1 MNTKIEICVDSVES
15 CISAEKGGA
24 DRLEL
29 CGNMFEG
36 GTTQSFGVLEL
47 AREKINNIP
56 IYAMVRPRGGDFCY
70 NDVEFEIMKREIK
83 LMKELKIDGIVFG
96 ILTKEGKVDK
106 KRCGE
111 LLDLWG
117 TNKATFHRAIDVS
130 SNLNEACEDII
141 SLGFERI
148 LTSGGEANVMSGIIK
163 LKELVEKYN
172 KKIIIM
178 PGSGINERN
187 IEYIK
192 DTVKANEYHMTA
204 NKTVESVMQY
214 RNENVF
220 MGAALRP
227 PEFSMKY
234 ADEKKIKNIKSKVN
248 NILI

>member
-1 MNTKIEICVDSVES
+1 MNRKIEICVDGVES
-15 CISAEKGGA
+15 CINAEKGGA

-36 GTTQSFGVLEL
+36 GTTPSYGVLQL
-47 AREKINNIP
+47 AREMVSKP

-70 NDVEFEIMKREIK
+70 NDIEFEIMKREIK

-106 KRCGE
+106 ERCSK

-172 KKIIIM
+172 DKIIIM

-187 IEYIK
+187 IEYIN

-220 MGAALRP
+220 MGASLRP
-227 PEFSMKY
+227 PEFSVKY
-234 ADEKKIKNIKSKVN
+234 TDENKVKNIKSK
-248 NILI
+248 I

>member
-1 MNTKIEICVDSVES
+1 MNKKIEICVDSVES
-15 CISAEKGGA
+15 CINAERGGA

-36 GTTQSFGVLEL
+36 GTTASYGVLQL
-47 AREKINNIP
+47 AREMVSKP

-70 NDVEFEIMKREIK
+70 NDIEFEIMKREIK

-106 KRCGE
+106 ERCSK

-172 KKIIIM
+172 DKIIIM

-187 IEYIK
+187 IEYIN
-192 DTVKANEYHMTA
+192 DTIKANEYHMTA

-220 MGAALRP
+220 MGASLRP
-227 PEFSMKY
+227 PEFSVKY
-234 ADEKKIKNIKSKVN
+234 TDENKVKNIKSK
-248 NILI
+248 I

>member
-1 MNTKIEICVDSVES
+1 MNKKIEICVDSVES
-15 CISAEKGGA
+15 CINAERGGA

-36 GTTQSFGVLEL
+36 GTTPSYGVLQL
-47 AREKINNIP
+47 AREMVSKP

-70 NDVEFEIMKREIK
+70 NDIEFEIMKREIK

-106 KRCGE
+106 ERCSK

-172 KKIIIM
+172 DKIIIM

-187 IEYIK
+187 IEYIN
-192 DTVKANEYHMTA
+192 DTIKANEYHMTA

-214 RNENVF
+214 INENVF
-220 MGAALRP
+220 MGASLRS
-227 PEFSMKY
+227 PEFSVKY
-234 ADEKKIKNIKSKVN
+234 TDENKVKNIKSK
-248 NILI
+248 I

>member
-1 MNTKIEICVDSVES
+1 MNRKIEICVDSVES
-15 CISAEKGGA
+15 CINAEKGGA

-36 GTTQSFGVLEL
+36 GTSASFGVLQL
-47 AREKINNIP
+47 AREMVSKP

-70 NDVEFEIMKREIK
+70 NDIEFEIMKREIK

-106 KRCGE
+106 ERCSK

-172 KKIIIM
+172 DKIIIM

-187 IEYIK
+187 IEYIN

-220 MGAALRP
+220 MGASLRP
-227 PEFSMKY
+227 PEFSVKY
-234 ADEKKIKNIKSKVN
+234 TDENKVKNIKSK
-248 NILI
+248 I

>member
-1 MNTKIEICVDSVES
+1 MNKKIEICVDSVES
-15 CISAEKGGA
+15 CINAERGGA

-36 GTTQSFGVLEL
+36 GTTPSYGVLQL
-47 AREKINNIP
+47 AREMVSKP

-70 NDVEFEIMKREIK
+70 NDIEFEIMKREIK

-106 KRCGE
+106 ERCSK

-172 KKIIIM
+172 DKIIIM

-187 IEYIK
+187 IEYIN
-192 DTVKANEYHMTA
+192 DTIKANEYHMTA

-214 RNENVF
+214 INENVF
-220 MGAALRP
+220 MGASLRP
-227 PEFSMKY
+227 PEFSVKY
-234 ADEKKIKNIKSKVN
+234 TDENKVKNIKSK
-248 NILI
+248 I

>member
-1 MNTKIEICVDSVES
+1 MNKKIEICVDSVES
-15 CISAEKGGA
+15 CINAEKGGA

-36 GTTQSFGVLEL
+36 GTSASFGVLQL
-47 AREKINNIP
+47 AREMVSKP

-70 NDVEFEIMKREIK
+70 NDIEFEIMKREIK

-106 KRCGE
+106 ERCSK

-172 KKIIIM
+172 DKIIIM

-187 IEYIK
+187 IEYIN
-192 DTVKANEYHMTA
+192 DTIKANEYHMTA

-220 MGAALRP
+220 MGASLRP
-227 PEFSMKY
+227 PEFSVKY
-234 ADEKKIKNIKSKVN
+234 TDENKVKNIKSK
-248 NILI
+248 I

>member
-1 MNTKIEICVDSVES
+1 MNKKIEICVDSVES
-15 CISAEKGGA
+15 CINAEKGGA

-36 GTTQSFGVLEL
+36 GTTPSYGILEL
-47 AREKINNIP
+47 AREKVNIP

-70 NDVEFEIMKREIK
+70 NGIEFEIMKREIK
-83 LMKELKIDGIVFG
+83 VMKELKIDGIVFG
-96 ILTKEGKVDK
+96 ILTKDGKVDK
-106 KRCGE
+106 ERCAK

-117 TNKATFHRAIDVS
+117 SNKATFHRAVDVS
-130 SNLNEACEDII
+130 FDLNESCEDII

-172 KKIIIM
+172 NKIIIM

-192 DTVKANEYHMTA
+192 ETVKANEYHMTS
-204 NKTVESVMQY
+204 NKTVESAMEY

-220 MGAALRP
+220 MGGALRAS
-227 PEFSMKY
+227 EFSVKY
-234 ADEKKIKNIKSKVN
+234 TDENKVKIIKSK
-248 NILI
+248 I

>member
-1 MNTKIEICVDSVES
+1 MNKNIKIEICVDSVES
-15 CISAEKGGA
+15 CINAEKGKA
-24 DRLEL
+24 DRVEL

-36 GTTQSFGVLEL
+36 GTTPSYGVLEL
-47 AREKINNIP
+47 AREKLNTP

-70 NDVEFEIMKREIK
+70 DDIEFEVMKKEIK

-96 ILTKEGKVDK
+96 ILTKDGKVDK
-106 KRCGE
+106 DRCRE

-130 SNLNEACEDII
+130 CNLNEACEDII

-172 KKIIIM
+172 DKIIIM

-187 IEYIK
+187 IEY
-192 DTVKANEYHMTA
+192 
-204 NKTVESVMQY
+204 S
-214 RNENVF
+214 
-220 MGAALRP
+220 
-227 PEFSMKY
+227 
-234 ADEKKIKNIKSKVN
+234 
-248 NILI
+248 

>member
-1 MNTKIEICVDSVES
+1 MENNIKIEICVDSVES
-15 CISAEKGGA
+15 CINAEKGGA

-36 GTTQSFGVLEL
+36 GTTPSFGVLEL
-47 AREKINNIP
+47 AKEKVNKP

-70 NDVEFEIMKREIK
+70 NDIEFEIMKKEIK
-83 LMKELKIDGIVFG
+83 LMKDLKIDGIVFG

-106 KRCGE
+106 ERCSK
-111 LLDLWG
+111 LLDLWSSS
-117 TNKATFHRAIDVS
+117 KVTFHRAIDVS
-130 SNLNEACEDII
+130 SDLNESCEDII

-172 KKIIIM
+172 NKIIIM

-192 DTVKANEYHMTA
+192 DTIKANEYHMTA
-204 NKTVESVMQY
+204 NKTVNSIMEY

-227 PEFSMKY
+227 PEFSIKY
-234 ADEKKIKNIKSKVN
+234 TDENKVKNIKSK
-248 NILI
+248 I

>member
-1 MNTKIEICVDSVES
+1 MNKKIEICVDSVES
-15 CISAEKGGA
+15 CINAERGGA

-36 GTTQSFGVLEL
+36 GTSASYGVLQL
-47 AREKINNIP
+47 AREMVSKP

-70 NDVEFEIMKREIK
+70 NDIEFEIMKREIK

-106 KRCGE
+106 ERCSK

-172 KKIIIM
+172 DKIIIM

-187 IEYIK
+187 IEYIN
-192 DTVKANEYHMTA
+192 DTIKANEYHMTA

-220 MGAALRP
+220 MGASLRP
-227 PEFSMKY
+227 PEFSVKY
-234 ADEKKIKNIKSKVN
+234 TDENKVKNIKSK
-248 NILI
+248 I

>member
-1 MNTKIEICVDSVES
+1 MNKKIEICVDSVES
-15 CISAEKGGA
+15 CINAERGGA

-36 GTTQSFGVLEL
+36 GTTPSYGVLQL
-47 AREKINNIP
+47 AREMVSKP

-70 NDVEFEIMKREIK
+70 NDIEFEIMKREIK

-106 KRCGE
+106 ERCSK
-111 LLDLWG
+111 LLDLLG

-172 KKIIIM
+172 DKIIIM

-187 IEYIK
+187 IEYIN

-220 MGAALRP
+220 MGASLRP
-227 PEFSMKY
+227 PEFSVKY
-234 ADEKKIKNIKSKVN
+234 TDENKVKNIKSK
-248 NILI
+248 I

>member
-1 MNTKIEICVDSVES
+1 MENNIKIEICVDSVES
-15 CISAEKGGA
+15 CINAEKGGA

-36 GTTQSFGVLEL
+36 GTTPSYGVLEL
-47 AREKINNIP
+47 AREKVSKP

-70 NDVEFEIMKREIK
+70 DDIEFEIMKKEIK

-106 KRCGE
+106 ERCSQ

-117 TNKATFHRAIDVS
+117 NSKATFHRAIDVS
-130 SNLNEACEDII
+130 CNLNEACEDII

-172 KKIIIM
+172 DKIIIM

-192 DTVKANEYHMTA
+192 GTVKANEYHMTA
-204 NKTVESVMQY
+204 NKTVNSVMEY
-214 RNENVF
+214 KNENVF

-227 PEFSMKY
+227 PEFSVKY
-234 ADEKKIKNIKSKVN
+234 TDANKVKNIKSK
-248 NILI
+248 L

>member
-1 MNTKIEICVDSVES
+1 MENNIKIEICVDSVES
-15 CISAEKGGA
+15 CINAEKGGA

-36 GTTQSFGVLEL
+36 GTTPSYGVLEL
-47 AREKINNIP
+47 AREKVSKP

-70 NDVEFEIMKREIK
+70 DDIEFEIMKKEIK

-106 KRCGE
+106 ERCSQ

-117 TNKATFHRAIDVS
+117 SSKATFHRAIDVS
-130 SNLNEACEDII
+130 CNLNEACEDII

-172 KKIIIM
+172 DKIIIM

-192 DTVKANEYHMTA
+192 GTVKANEYHMTA
-204 NKTVESVMQY
+204 NKTVNSVMEY
-214 RNENVF
+214 KNENVF

-227 PEFSMKY
+227 PEFSVKY
-234 ADEKKIKNIKSKVN
+234 TDENKVKNIKSK
-248 NILI
+248 L

>member
-1 MNTKIEICVDSVES
+1 MNKKIEICVDSVES
-15 CISAEKGGA
+15 CINAEKGGA

-36 GTTQSFGVLEL
+36 GTTPSYGVLQL
-47 AREKINNIP
+47 AREMVSKP

-70 NDVEFEIMKREIK
+70 NDIEFEIMRREIK

-106 KRCGE
+106 ERCSK

-172 KKIIIM
+172 DKIIIM

-187 IEYIK
+187 IEYIN
-192 DTVKANEYHMTA
+192 DTIKANEYHMTA

-220 MGAALRP
+220 MGASLRP
-227 PEFSMKY
+227 PEFSVKY
-234 ADEKKIKNIKSKVN
+234 TDENKVKNIKSK
-248 NILI
+248 I

>member
-1 MNTKIEICVDSVES
+1 MNKKIEICVDSVES
-15 CISAEKGGA
+15 CINAEKGGA

-36 GTTQSFGVLEL
+36 GTTPSYGVLQL
-47 AREKINNIP
+47 AREMVSKP

-70 NDVEFEIMKREIK
+70 NDIEFEIMKREIK
-83 LMKELKIDGIVFG
+83 LMKELKIVGIVFG

-106 KRCGE
+106 ERCSK

-172 KKIIIM
+172 DKIIIM

-187 IEYIK
+187 IEYIN
-192 DTVKANEYHMTA
+192 DTIKANEYHMTA

-220 MGAALRP
+220 MGASLRP
-227 PEFSMKY
+227 PEFSVKY
-234 ADEKKIKNIKSKVN
+234 TDENKVKNIKSK
-248 NILI
+248 I

>member
-1 MNTKIEICVDSVES
+1 MNKKIEICVDSVES
-15 CISAEKGGA
+15 CINAERGGA

-36 GTTQSFGVLEL
+36 GTTPSYGVLQL
-47 AREKINNIP
+47 AREKVNTP

-70 NDVEFEIMKREIK
+70 NDIEFEIMKREIK

-106 KRCGE
+106 ERCSK

-172 KKIIIM
+172 DKIIIM

-187 IEYIK
+187 IEYIN
-192 DTVKANEYHMTA
+192 DTIKANEYHMTA

-220 MGAALRP
+220 MGASLRP
-227 PEFSMKY
+227 PEFSVKY
-234 ADEKKIKNIKSKVN
+234 TDENKVKNIKSK
-248 NILI
+248 I

>member
-1 MNTKIEICVDSVES
+1 MNKKIEICADSVKS
-15 CISAEKGGA
+15 CINAEKGKA
-24 DRLEL
+24 DRIEL

-36 GTTQSFGVLEL
+36 GTTPSYGVLEL
-47 AREKINNIP
+47 AREKVSIP

-70 NDVEFEIMKREIK
+70 DDIEFEIMKREIK

-96 ILTKEGKVDK
+96 ILTKEGRIDK
-106 KRCGE
+106 ERCSK

-117 TNKATFHRAIDVS
+117 SSKATFHRAIDVS
-130 SNLNEACEDII
+130 CNLNEACEDII

-148 LTSGGEANVMSGIIK
+148 LTSGGEANTMSGIVK

-172 KKIIIM
+172 DKIIIM

-192 DTVKANEYHMTA
+192 DTVKADEYHMTA
-204 NKTVESVMQY
+204 NKTINSMMKY

-220 MGAALRP
+220 MGTALRAS
-227 PEFSMKY
+227 EFSIKY
-234 ADEKKIKNIKSKVN
+234 TDEEKIKNIKSK
-248 NILI
+248 L

>member
-1 MNTKIEICVDSVES
+1 MNRKIEICVDSVES
-15 CISAEKGGA
+15 CINAEKGGA

-36 GTTQSFGVLEL
+36 GTTPSYGVLQL
-47 AREKINNIP
+47 AREMVSKP

-70 NDVEFEIMKREIK
+70 NDIEFEIMKREIK

-106 KRCGE
+106 ERCSK

-172 KKIIIM
+172 DKIIIM

-187 IEYIK
+187 IEYIN

-220 MGAALRP
+220 MGASLRP
-227 PEFSMKY
+227 PEFSVKY
-234 ADEKKIKNIKSKVN
+234 TDENKVKNIKSK
-248 NILI
+248 I

>member
-1 MNTKIEICVDSVES
+1 MNKKIEICVDSVES
-15 CISAEKGGA
+15 CINAEKGGA

-36 GTTQSFGVLEL
+36 GTTPSYGVLQL
-47 AREKINNIP
+47 AREMVSKP

-70 NDVEFEIMKREIK
+70 NDIEFEIMKREIK

-106 KRCGE
+106 ERCSK

-172 KKIIIM
+172 DKIIIM

-187 IEYIK
+187 IEYIN
-192 DTVKANEYHMTA
+192 DTIKANEYHMTA

-220 MGAALRP
+220 MGASLRP
-227 PEFSMKY
+227 PEFSVKY
-234 ADEKKIKNIKSKVN
+234 TDENKVKNIKSK
-248 NILI
+248 I

>member
-1 MNTKIEICVDSVES
+1 MNKKIEICVDSVES
-15 CISAEKGGA
+15 CINAEKGGA

-36 GTTQSFGVLEL
+36 CTSASFGVLQL
-47 AREKINNIP
+47 AREMVSKP

-70 NDVEFEIMKREIK
+70 NDIEFEIMKREIK

-106 KRCGE
+106 ERCSK

-172 KKIIIM
+172 DKIIIM

-187 IEYIK
+187 IEYIN
-192 DTVKANEYHMTA
+192 DTIKANEYHMTA

-220 MGAALRP
+220 MGASLRP
-227 PEFSMKY
+227 PEFSVKY
-234 ADEKKIKNIKSKVN
+234 TDENKVKNIKSK
-248 NILI
+248 I

>member
-1 MNTKIEICVDSVES
+1 MNRKIEICVDSVES
-15 CISAEKGGA
+15 CINAEKGGA

-36 GTTQSFGVLEL
+36 GTTPSYGVLQL
-47 AREKINNIP
+47 AREMVSKP

-70 NDVEFEIMKREIK
+70 NDIEFEIMKREIK

-106 KRCGE
+106 ERCSK

-172 KKIIIM
+172 DKIIIM

-187 IEYIK
+187 IEYIN
-192 DTVKANEYHMTA
+192 DTIKANEYHMTA

-220 MGAALRP
+220 MGASLRP
-227 PEFSMKY
+227 PEFSVKY
-234 ADEKKIKNIKSKVN
+234 TDENKVKNIKSK
-248 NILI
+248 I

>member
-1 MNTKIEICVDSVES
+1 MNTKIEICVDSVQS

-36 GTTQSFGVLEL
+36 GTTPSYGVLEL
-47 AREKINNIP
+47 AREKVNAT

-70 NDVEFEIMKREIK
+70 DDIEFEIMKKEIK

-96 ILTKEGKVDK
+96 ILTKDGRVDK
-106 KRCGE
+106 ERCSE

-117 TNKATFHRAIDVS
+117 SSKATFHRAIDVS
-130 SNLNEACEDII
+130 SDLNKACEDII

-172 KKIIIM
+172 DKIIIM

-192 DTVKANEYHMTA
+192 DLWG
-204 NKTVESVMQY
+204 Q
-214 RNENVF
+214 
-220 MGAALRP
+220 L
-227 PEFSMKY
+227 
-234 ADEKKIKNIKSKVN
+234 
-248 NILI
+248 

>member
-1 MNTKIEICVDSVES
+1 MNKKIEICVDSVES
-15 CISAEKGGA
+15 CINAEKGGA

-36 GTTQSFGVLEL
+36 GTTPSYGVLQL
-47 AREKINNIP
+47 AREMVSKP

-70 NDVEFEIMKREIK
+70 NDIEFEIMKREIK

-106 KRCGE
+106 ERCSK

-172 KKIIIM
+172 DKIIIM

-187 IEYIK
+187 IEYIN

-227 PEFSMKY
+227 PEFSQKY
-234 ADEKKIKNIKSKVN
+234 TDENKVKNIKSK
-248 NILI
+248 L

>member
-1 MNTKIEICVDSVES
+1 MNKKIEICVDSVES
-15 CISAEKGGA
+15 CINAEKGGA

-29 CGNMFEG
+29 CGNMFEW
-36 GTTQSFGVLEL
+36 GTTPSYGVLQL
-47 AREKINNIP
+47 AREMVSKP

-70 NDVEFEIMKREIK
+70 NDIEFEIMKREIK

-106 KRCGE
+106 ERCSK

-172 KKIIIM
+172 DKIIIM

-187 IEYIK
+187 IEYIN
-192 DTVKANEYHMTA
+192 DTIKANEYHMTA

-220 MGAALRP
+220 MGASLRP
-227 PEFSMKY
+227 PEFSVKY
-234 ADEKKIKNIKSKVN
+234 TDENKVKNIKSK
-248 NILI
+248 I

>member
-1 MNTKIEICVDSVES
+1 MNKKIEICVDSVES
-15 CISAEKGGA
+15 CINAERGGA

-36 GTTQSFGVLEL
+36 GTTPSYGVLQL
-47 AREKINNIP
+47 AREMVSKP

-70 NDVEFEIMKREIK
+70 NDIEFEIMKREIK

-106 KRCGE
+106 ERCSK

-172 KKIIIM
+172 DKIIIM

-187 IEYIK
+187 IEYIN

-220 MGAALRP
+220 MGASLRP
-227 PEFSMKY
+227 PEFSVKY
-234 ADEKKIKNIKSKVN
+234 TDENKVKNIKSK
-248 NILI
+248 I

>member
-1 MNTKIEICVDSVES
+1 MNKKIEICVDSVES
-15 CISAEKGGA
+15 CINAEKGGA

-36 GTTQSFGVLEL
+36 GTTPSYGVLQL
-47 AREKINNIP
+47 AREKVNTP

-70 NDVEFEIMKREIK
+70 NDIEFEIMKREIK

-106 KRCGE
+106 ERCSK

-172 KKIIIM
+172 DKIIIM

-187 IEYIK
+187 IEYIN

-220 MGAALRP
+220 MGASLRP
-227 PEFSMKY
+227 PEFSVKY
-234 ADEKKIKNIKSKVN
+234 TDENKVKNIKSK
-248 NILI
+248 I

>member
-1 MNTKIEICVDSVES
+1 MNKKIEICVDSVES
-15 CISAEKGGA
+15 CINAEKGGA

-36 GTTQSFGVLEL
+36 GTTPSYGVLQL
-47 AREKINNIP
+47 AREMVSKP

-70 NDVEFEIMKREIK
+70 NDIEFEIMKREIK

-106 KRCGE
+106 ERCSK

-172 KKIIIM
+172 DKIIIM

-187 IEYIK
+187 IEYIN

-220 MGAALRP
+220 MGASLRP
-227 PEFSMKY
+227 PEFSVKY
-234 ADEKKIKNIKSKVN
+234 TDENKVKNIKSK
-248 NILI
+248 I

>member
-1 MNTKIEICVDSVES
+1 MNKKIEICVDSVES
-15 CISAEKGGA
+15 CINAERGGA

-36 GTTQSFGVLEL
+36 GTTPSYGVLQL
-47 AREKINNIP
+47 AREMVSKP

-70 NDVEFEIMKREIK
+70 NDIEFEIMKREIK

-106 KRCGE
+106 ERCSK

-172 KKIIIM
+172 DKIIIM

-187 IEYIK
+187 IEYIN

-227 PEFSMKY
+227 PEFSQKY
-234 ADEKKIKNIKSKVN
+234 TDENKVKNIKSK
-248 NILI
+248 L

>member
-1 MNTKIEICVDSVES
+1 MNKKIEICVDSVES
-15 CISAEKGGA
+15 CINAEKGGA

-36 GTTQSFGVLEL
+36 GTTPSYGVLQL
-47 AREKINNIP
+47 AREMVSKP

-70 NDVEFEIMKREIK
+70 NDIEFEIMKREIK

-106 KRCGE
+106 ERCSK

-172 KKIIIM
+172 DKIIIM

-187 IEYIK
+187 IEYIN

-214 RNENVF
+214 KNENVF
-220 MGAALRP
+220 MGASLRP
-227 PEFSMKY
+227 PEFSVKY
-234 ADEKKIKNIKSKVN
+234 TDENKVKNIKSK
-248 NILI
+248 I

>member
-1 MNTKIEICVDSVES
+1 MNKKIEICVDSVES
-15 CISAEKGGA
+15 CINAERGGA
-24 DRLEL
+24 YRLEL

-36 GTTQSFGVLEL
+36 GTTPSYGVLQL
-47 AREKINNIP
+47 AREKVNTP

-70 NDVEFEIMKREIK
+70 NDIEFEIMKREIK

-106 KRCGE
+106 ERCSK

-172 KKIIIM
+172 DKIIIM

-187 IEYIK
+187 IEYIN
-192 DTVKANEYHMTA
+192 DTIKANEYHMTA

-220 MGAALRP
+220 MGASLRP
-227 PEFSMKY
+227 PEFSVKY
-234 ADEKKIKNIKSKVN
+234 TDENKVKNIKSK
-248 NILI
+248 I

>member
-1 MNTKIEICVDSVES
+1 MNTKIEICVDSVQS
-15 CISAEKGGA
+15 CINAERGGA

-36 GTTQSFGVLEL
+36 GTTPSYGVLEL
-47 AREKINNIP
+47 AREKVNAP

-70 NDVEFEIMKREIK
+70 DDIEFEIMKKEIK

-96 ILTKEGKVDK
+96 ILTKEGNVDK
-106 KRCGE
+106 ERCSQ

-117 TNKATFHRAIDVS
+117 SSRATFHRAIDVS
-130 SNLNEACEDII
+130 SDLNKACEDII
-141 SLGFERI
+141 SLSFERI

-172 KKIIIM
+172 DKIIIM

-204 NKTVESVMQY
+204 NKTVNSLMEY

-227 PEFSMKY
+227 AEFSVKY
-234 ADEKKIKNIKSKVN
+234 TDENKVKNIKSK
-248 NILI
+248 L